1 MRAIRDHFWNEW
13 VWSRRMDTE
22 RIVEE
27 YAAADA
33 IAEEIISE
41 KHQVDLLAPSC
52 TGVDLFTYIDS
63 WFGWEKK
70 QWTRGST
77 PAEETTSKP

>member
-1 MRAIRDHFWNEW
+1 
-13 VWSRRMDTE
+13 MDTE

-41 KHQVDLLAPSC
+41 KHQVDLLALNC
-52 TGVDLFTYIDS
+52 TGMDFFTHIDS
-63 WFGWEKK
+63 
-70 QWTRGST
+70 
-77 PAEETTSKP
+77 